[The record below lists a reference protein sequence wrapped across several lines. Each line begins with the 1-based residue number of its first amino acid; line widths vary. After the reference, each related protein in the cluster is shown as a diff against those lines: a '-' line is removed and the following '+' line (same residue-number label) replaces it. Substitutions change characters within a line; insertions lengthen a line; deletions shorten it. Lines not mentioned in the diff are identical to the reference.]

1 MFKRMV
7 AKITDGKNKKRKASK
22 KEKPKRGLMFL
33 LSGLSKKEKF
43 WPPESMSAEDFYDRG
58 WRAFTRGE

>member
-1 MFKRMV
+1 MTILGDILKV
-7 AKITDGKNKKRKASK
+7 KKKKKRKASK

-33 LSGLSKKEKF
+33 LSGLSGKEKY
-43 WPPESMSAEDFYDRG
+43 WPDPNMSSSDFYDRG